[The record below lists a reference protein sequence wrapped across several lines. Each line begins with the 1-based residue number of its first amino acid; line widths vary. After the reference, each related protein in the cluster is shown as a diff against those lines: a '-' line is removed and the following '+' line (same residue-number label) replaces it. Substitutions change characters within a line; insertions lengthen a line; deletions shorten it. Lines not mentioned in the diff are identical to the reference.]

1 MKEIIECLTKLK
13 KSVSTM
19 ESCSGGAIASAITDI
34 PGASE
39 VFEYSAVT
47 YSNFFKIKMG
57 VNEDVIRQYS
67 VYSMETAVEMSRAIV
82 NFTSS
87 DYGVGITGKLNKVDK
102 KNPYG
107 EDNVVFISIYD
118 KSVDICYQ
126 EKISITSNDRISN
139 KKEIVDKVILMF
151 QKILKISN

>member
-57 VNEDVIRQYS
+57 VHEDVIRQYS

-87 DYGVGITGKLNKVDK
+87 DYGVGITGKLNRVDK

-107 EDNVVFISIYD
+107 EDSVVFISIYD
-118 KSVDICYQ
+118 KSVDICYRG
-126 EKISITSNDRISN
+126 KICITSNDRISS
-139 KKEIVDKVILMF
+139 KKEIVNKVISMF
-151 QKILKISN
+151 QNILKISN

>member
-1 MKEIIECLTKLK
+1 MKEIIEHLIKLK
-13 KSVSTM
+13 KSVSAM
-19 ESCSGGAIASAITDI
+19 ESCSGGALASAITDI

-57 VNEDVIRQYS
+57 VNKKIIDQYS
-67 VYSMETAVEMSRAIV
+67 VYSMETAIEMSKAIV
-82 NFTSS
+82 HFTLS
-87 DYGVGITGKLNKVDK
+87 DYGVGITGKLNRVDN

-107 EDNVVFISIYD
+107 EDNTVFISIYD
-118 KSVDICYQ
+118 KSADICYQ
-126 EKISITSNDRISN
+126 EKISITSSDRVFS
-139 KKEIVDKVILMF
+139 KKEIVNKVISMF